1 MELEQEI
8 KLCEYAFESKNTEI
22 LVTEDFSKIAKYL
35 KQLKSFRNVIKN
47 VCEDY
52 EKNNSLAL
60 TESLIELRKLY
71 NNFEGVS
78 NVRYFILK
86 KDCYGYKYDK
96 RKLQILK
103 DSDGNIKLYDKQI
116 AKDLISNM
124 NMHNVQYKYIAVSE
138 ERLSEYKSMIKNGDS
153 KVFGV

>member
-1 MELEQEI
+1 M
-8 KLCEYAFESKNTEI
+8 
-22 LVTEDFSKIAKYL
+22 DL
-35 KQLKSFRNVIKN
+35 KPCSFCGK
-47 VCEDY
+47 D
-52 EKNNSLAL
+52 
-60 TESLIELRKLY
+60 
-71 NNFEGVS
+71 

-103 DSDGNIKLYDKQI
+103 DSYGNIKLYEKQT

-138 ERLSEYKSMIKNGDS
+138 DRLSEYKSMIKNGDS